1 MDSLK
6 SLMDRKDYELVI
18 KLTENSQDIN
28 YLFYRISAFL
38 ALGKGERAL
47 STIKHNRKILEGDL
61 SLLIKIHIEI
71 LCLLNNFDEAFEE
84 LRYYENLPYVSQ
96 QVEEVLREMPK
107 FIRDE
112 EKKSVASRELSN
124 EELAKRLTSND
135 QDVVLPALDL
145 LRDRDVNMFMPAI
158 EKILVKFPKQS
169 IRSFALLLLVQKKI
183 DRDVAFNHM
192 GETIAINPSRLEPP
206 FIGSEFNDF
215 LKELQKELKDP
226 AANEN
231 AIQILSSYIIYT
243 YPIKLE
249 VSYAV
254 LIEAL
259 RAIAF
264 EYLQN
269 SGEIALSERCS
280 QKRIDEKEVRELI
293 HRIKECVEDF

>member
-107 FIRDE
+107 FIREE

-124 EELAKRLTSND
+124 EELAKRLASND

-145 LRDRDVNMFMPAI
+145 LRDRDVNMFMPAV

-215 LKELQKELKDP
+215 LRELQKELKDP